1 MNNNILITEDQAFQ
15 NYCKGEFIKAKTYNK
30 AVLEL
35 RNFRDAKSDELNYL
49 PVTTFK
55 VPSLKTGRN
64 KKWFTDGN
72 MVWSKG
78 YFVIGVE
85 MVLSGN
91 AYNEKLGCEYD
102 VQKALVKLNNK
113 GD

>member
-1 MNNNILITEDQAFQ
+1 MNNNILITEDQAFE
-15 NYCKGEFIKAKTYNK
+15 NYCKGEFLKATTYNK

-35 RNFRDAKSDELNYL
+35 RNFKDAKSDELNYR

-64 KKWFTDGN
+64 KKWFTDGEN
-72 MVWSKG
+72 VWSKG
-78 YFVIGVE
+78 YFLVSVD
-85 MVLSGN
+85 MVLNGN

-102 VQKALVKLNNK
+102 VQAALLNK